1 MLRMYDVD
9 GKLLNRI
16 KTMYINCPACVRVK
30 GGESELFRVDSGER
44 QGYIIF
50 PWLFSLYMDAVM
62 NEVKMVRMRK
72 IRDYLSSFMQLTWF
86 S

>member
-44 QGYIIF
+44 QGYIMSS
-50 PWLFSLYMDAVM
+50 WLFNVHMDAVM
-62 NEVKMVRMRK
+62 KEVKIGIGRME
-72 IRDYLSSFMQLTWF
+72 
-86 S
+86 